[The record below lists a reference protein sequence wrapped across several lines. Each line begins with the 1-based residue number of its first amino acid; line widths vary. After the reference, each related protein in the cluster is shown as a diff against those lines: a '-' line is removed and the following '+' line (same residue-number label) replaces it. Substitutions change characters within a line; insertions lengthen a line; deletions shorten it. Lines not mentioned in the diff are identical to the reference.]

1 MTDRYF
7 HEIDTQS
14 TFIQA
19 YFAKNLNKAKWQKY
33 HDFNSWQMPN
43 EVWEAEKPLSEINK
57 QFKIKQAGVISIN
70 SNTIYDWH
78 KDEKRGAA
86 INMILQTN
94 HSHTLFKQDEGQVVQ
109 EIKELKYKPNT
120 FYLFNTQA
128 LHCVINFNEP
138 RYLFSCEFEENKKN
152 LSYLK
157 ILTWI
162 KKNKL

>member
-7 HEIDTQS
+7 HEIATQS

-33 HDFNSWQMPN
+33 HDFNSWQMPT

-94 HSHTLFKQDEGQVVQ
+94 HSHTLFK
-109 EIKELKYKPNT
+109 PNT